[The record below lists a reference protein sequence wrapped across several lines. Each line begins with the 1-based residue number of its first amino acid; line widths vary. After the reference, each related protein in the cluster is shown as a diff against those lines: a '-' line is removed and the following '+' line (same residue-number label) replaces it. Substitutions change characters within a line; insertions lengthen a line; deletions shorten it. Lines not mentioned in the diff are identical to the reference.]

1 MFGRLKENGKT
12 AINYINTHAWLGNT
26 LLGIEG
32 ALLGIMFALAI

>member
-32 ALLGIMFALAI
+32 AILGIMFALAI

>member
-26 LLGIEG
+26 LLGVEG
-32 ALLGIMFALAI
+32 AILGIMFALAI

>member
-12 AINYINTHAWLGNT
+12 AINYINTHAWIGNT

-32 ALLGIMFALAI
+32 AILGIMFALAI

>member
-1 MFGRLKENGKT
+1 MFGRVKENGKT

-32 ALLGIMFALAI
+32 AILGIMFALAI

>member
-1 MFGRLKENGKT
+1 MFDRLKENGKT

-32 ALLGIMFALAI
+32 AILGIMFALAI

>member
-1 MFGRLKENGKT
+1 MFGRVKESGKT

-32 ALLGIMFALAI
+32 AIIGIMFALAI

>member
-12 AINYINTHAWLGNT
+12 AINYINSHAWLGNT

-32 ALLGIMFALAI
+32 AIIGIMFALAI

>member
-1 MFGRLKENGKT
+1 MLGRLKENGKT

-32 ALLGIMFALAI
+32 AILGIMFALAI